1 MSWMKGLGWLAVDL
15 VVATVLTAASAEE
28 LRDDVDRWWT
38 FTLLM
43 VVGLLLCRHR
53 PLAAVV
59 LTTIGALGHHTPEP
73 SGVQALDLTVL
84 IALFSLAAAE
94 NRRRRV
100 GAITCGVMMA
110 AIAVLSLALPWPAGD
125 VPNLSIDTRVISVR
139 ADHEQRAMTAI
150 PEPEE
155 HGIADRLLQSSG
167 LMLALAAAYL
177 LGDNL
182 RGRRIHLRTLER
194 RATDLEREGQQR
206 VALATAAERARITRE
221 LHDVVAHGLSVMV
234 VQAQGAAAALRR
246 HPERTETALRDIVTT
261 GRSSLAEMRRL
272 LAIVREEPEL
282 APQPG
287 VDALPELIDR
297 IRAAGTRVTFTVDG
311 APAPLPAGVDLSA
324 YRIAQEALTNTLKH
338 AGEGATARVRL
349 GFHPDMLEIE
359 VSNDGRKPPARLF
372 DATGNGLRG
381 IAERVRL
388 LDGTLQT
395 GPLTAGGFRVLACL
409 PLRPAALPPHAPT
422 PAAPHPPPTRVAGDG
437 SPQPATA
444 VAPALPATPGPV
456 SESAPQP
463 DRGRRGGLG
472 PSGLESTALRPTGPG
487 PATPGPAGI
496 GPGVDSVAGTGDDLA
511 VPTVS
516 DS

>member
-1 MSWMKGLGWLAVDL
+1 MSWMKGFGWLAVDL
-15 VVATVLTAASAEE
+15 VVAIVLTVASAEE
-28 LRDDVDRWWT
+28 LRDEVDRWWT
-38 FTLLM
+38 FTLFM
-43 VVGLLLCRHR
+43 VAGLLLCRHR

-59 LTTIGALGHHTPEP
+59 LTTIGTLGHHVPEP
-73 SGVQALDLTVL
+73 TGVEALDLTVL
-84 IALFSLAAAE
+84 IALFALAAADD
-94 NRRRRV
+94 RRRRT
-100 GAITCGVMMA
+100 GAVVCGVLMA
-110 AIAVLSLALPWPAGD
+110 AVAVLSLALPSQAGD
-125 VPNLSIDTRVISVR
+125 VPGMPIDTRVIAVH
-139 ADHEQRAMTAI
+139 AEQTMMSER
-150 PEPEE
+150 EE
-155 HGIADRLLQSSG
+155 RGIGDRLLQSSG
-167 LMLALAAAYL
+167 LLLALAAAYL

-194 RATDLEREGQQR
+194 RASDLEREGQQR

-272 LAIVREEPEL
+272 LAIVREGPEL

-287 VDALPELIDR
+287 VDALPGLIDR
-297 IRAAGTRVTFTVDG
+297 IRAAGTTVTFTVEGD
-311 APAPLPAGVDLSA
+311 PAPLPAGVDLSA

-338 AGEGATARVRL
+338 AGEGAAARVRL
-349 GFHPDMLEIE
+349 GFHPDLLEIE
-359 VSNDGRKPPARLF
+359 VSNDGRRPPAHLF

-409 PLRPAALPPHAPT
+409 PLRPATLPPHIT
-422 PAAPHPPPTRVAGDG
+422 DSGDG
-437 SPQPATA
+437 
-444 VAPALPATPGPV
+444 LPG
-456 SESAPQP
+456 
-463 DRGRRGGLG
+463 
-472 PSGLESTALRPTGPG
+472 STG
-487 PATPGPAGI
+487 
-496 GPGVDSVAGTGDDLA
+496 
-511 VPTVS
+511 S

>member
-1 MSWMKGLGWLAVDL
+1 MSRMKGLRWLAVDL
-15 VVATVLTAASAEE
+15 VVATVLTVASAEE
-28 LRDDVDRWWT
+28 LRDEVDRWWT
-38 FTLLM
+38 FTLFM

-59 LTTIGALGHHTPEP
+59 LTTIGTLGHHVPEP
-73 SGVQALDLTVL
+73 TGVEALDLTVL
-84 IALFSLAAAE
+84 IALFALAAADD
-94 NRRRRV
+94 RRRRT
-100 GAITCGVMMA
+100 GAVVCGVLMA
-110 AIAVLSLALPWPAGD
+110 AVAVLSLALPSPAGD
-125 VPNLSIDTRVISVR
+125 VPGMPIDTRVIAVQGDR
-139 ADHEQRAMTAI
+139 VMMT
-150 PEPEE
+150 EREE
-155 HGIADRLLQSSG
+155 RGIGDRLLQSSG
-167 LMLALAAAYL
+167 LLLALAVTYL

-234 VQAQGAAAALRR
+234 VQAQGAAAALKR

-287 VDALPELIDR
+287 VDALPGLIDR
-297 IRAAGTRVTFTVDG
+297 IRAAGTTVTFTVDG
-311 APAPLPAGVDLSA
+311 DPAPLPAGVDLSA

-338 AGEGATARVRL
+338 AGEGAAARVRL
-349 GFHPDMLEIE
+349 GFHPDLLEIE
-359 VSNDGRKPPARLF
+359 VSNDGRRPPAPLF

-395 GPLTAGGFRVLACL
+395 GPLTTGGFRVLACL
-409 PLRPAALPPHAPT
+409 PLRPAALPPHIT
-422 PAAPHPPPTRVAGDG
+422 DSGDG
-437 SPQPATA
+437 
-444 VAPALPATPGPV
+444 
-456 SESAPQP
+456 
-463 DRGRRGGLG
+463 
-472 PSGLESTALRPTGPG
+472 PSTRTG
-487 PATPGPAGI
+487 
-496 GPGVDSVAGTGDDLA
+496 
-511 VPTVS
+511 S

>member
-15 VVATVLTAASAEE
+15 VVATVLTVASAEE
-28 LRDDVDRWWT
+28 LRDDVDRWWA

-43 VVGLLLCRHR
+43 VMGLLLCRHR
-53 PLAAVV
+53 PLTAVV
-59 LTTIGALGHHTPEP
+59 LTTIGALGHHLPEA
-73 SGVQALDLTVL
+73 SGVEALDLSVL

-94 NRRRRV
+94 DRRRRI
-100 GAITCGVMMA
+100 GAITCGVMMG
-110 AIAVLSLALPWPAGD
+110 AIAVLSLTLPSPAGD
-125 VPNLSIDTRVISVR
+125 VANLRVDTRGIAVR
-139 ADHEQRAMTAI
+139 EQAAMIPI

-155 HGIADRLLQSSG
+155 AGIGDRLLQSSG
-167 LMLALAAAYL
+167 LLLALAAAYL

-182 RGRRIHLRTLER
+182 RGRRIHLRSLER

-234 VQAQGAAAALRR
+234 VQAQGAAAALKR

-297 IRAAGTRVTFTVDG
+297 IRATGTTVTFTVDG
-311 APAPLPAGVDLSA
+311 DPAPLPAGVDLSA
-324 YRIAQEALTNTLKH
+324 YRITQEALTNTLKH

-349 GFHPDMLEIE
+349 GFHTDMLEIE
-359 VSNDGRKPPARLF
+359 VSNDGRRPPARLF

-395 GPLTAGGFRVLACL
+395 GPLSSGGFRVLACL
-409 PLRPAALPPHAPT
+409 PLRPAGLPPHVTAPT
-422 PAAPHPPPTRVAGDG
+422 PAELPAPHTPADAPPAPSAPPAATSPTTGTLAASPGRVEGYRRPAPDDG
-437 SPQPATA
+437 AVPRPPATA
-444 VAPALPATPGPV
+444 GGARPGSGRRAGAGPV
-456 SESAPQP
+456 V
-463 DRGRRGGLG
+463 D
-472 PSGLESTALRPTGPG
+472 
-487 PATPGPAGI
+487 AG
-496 GPGVDSVAGTGDDLA
+496 AAAGDDL
-511 VPTVS
+511 PMRTMS